1 MAEMDDKIRELKAA
15 VDDKDAELEKLKE
28 TVKMLQ
34 EKITSNGVKDKIAN
48 GDVKII
54 ANGKYEDDIIEET
67 VHNDNAE
74 YEAVVADN

>member
-48 GDVKII
+48 GDVKIF
-54 ANGKYEDDIIEET
+54 ANGNEEYDITEET
-67 VHNDNAE
+67 VHNDSAE
-74 YEAVVADN
+74 YEPVVADN

>member
-15 VDDKDAELEKLKE
+15 VNDKDAELEKLKE

-34 EKITSNGVKDKIAN
+34 EKITSNGGKDKIAN

-54 ANGKYEDDIIEET
+54 ANGNYEDDITEET
-67 VHNDNAE
+67 VHNDSAE